1 MEKVIGFITNG
12 FGEKMTLTGITP
24 TSDSEYRRYRIRA
37 SETGD
42 EIIDAE
48 SIDEAIE
55 IIKTFENDDK
65 NDGIYVE
72 RFYEIYDRESGE
84 IVAYEI

>member
-1 MEKVIGFITNG
+1 MEKVKGIIVNG
-12 FGEKMTLTGITP
+12 LGETMTLTGRTP

-42 EIIDAE
+42 EIVDAE
-48 SIDEAIE
+48 SIDEAID

-72 RFYEIYDRESGE
+72 GFYEIYDRENGE
-84 IVAYEI
+84 IIAY

>member
-1 MEKVIGFITNG
+1 MEKVKGIIVNG
-12 FGEKMTLTGITP
+12 FGETMTLTGRTP

-42 EIIDAE
+42 EIVDAE
-48 SIDEAIE
+48 SIDEAID

-72 RFYEIYDRESGE
+72 GFYEVYDRENGE
-84 IVAYEI
+84 IIAY

>member
-1 MEKVIGFITNG
+1 MNG
-12 FGEKMTLTGITP
+12 FGEKMTLTGRTP
-24 TSDSEYRRYRIRA
+24 THDSEYKRYRIRA

-42 EIIDAE
+42 VIVDAE
-48 SIDEAIE
+48 SVDEAIE
-55 IIKTFENDDK
+55 IIEIFENDDK

-72 RFYEIYDRESGE
+72 GFYEIYDRENGE